1 MVPKTYDP
9 ALVVGSLLV
18 AILAC
23 FTALTFITHVSAA
36 SRHRRA
42 AWLATG
48 ALAMG
53 VGIWGMHFI
62 GMLALRL
69 PVPMTYN
76 GFEVFASVIVACG
89 ASWLALSVA
98 AGNALSVRRLTLAG
112 IVLGIAIGGMHY
124 TGMAAVRLAGH
135 VDYDPWRV
143 GASIGVAMIA
153 AFAALWIAFQFR
165 NDQTRARRAPLL
177 KWTAATVMGLAVA
190 GMHYTAMSAAHIYES
205 PPTHARRP
213 GLSDR
218 TLATLVGGVTII
230 ILCAG
235 GAAALMDRRRL
246 IAIARVREAEAL
258 ERARRERELQLENAV
273 AERTAHLAT
282 ALREMH
288 AAESLVRQLSDAS
301 TDGIAITR
309 DGVVLETNRAW
320 RTMFGPDG
328 EQGGTALV
336 DVAVTE
342 DQSLLSDLVSNP
354 MDGASEIRCRGRNEE
369 IFLGSVTIQVGSW
382 HTEPAQILVI
392 RDVSAIRRIERLKGE
407 LISTVSHELRTP
419 LTCIRGALGL
429 IEHEVQTDLPPALK
443 HLVHIGRTNCDRLIR
458 LINDLLDL
466 DKINAGQLEL
476 HLKDLVL
483 PDVVQTTLNELAP
496 MAEEHGVRVIGE
508 SESDL
513 PTVYG
518 DRDRLTQVVTNL
530 VSNAIKFS
538 PRRSTIIVRAT
549 TDASTDD
556 RLRVSVEN
564 PGDGIAPVDI
574 ARLFRPFHQVDS
586 SDARARGGTGLG
598 LAIAKAIVEQHGG
611 TIGVESVPKVL
622 TTFWFTLPLATPALV
637 EHGASNTAYHFG

>member
-320 RTMFGPDG
+320 RTMFGPDV

-354 MDGASEIRCRGRNEE
+354 MDGASEIRCRGRNEA

-382 HTEPAQILVI
+382 HTEPAQNS
-392 RDVSAIRRIERLKGE
+392 RD
-407 LISTVSHELRTP
+407 
-419 LTCIRGALGL
+419 
-429 IEHEVQTDLPPALK
+429 
-443 HLVHIGRTNCDRLIR
+443 
-458 LINDLLDL
+458 
-466 DKINAGQLEL
+466 
-476 HLKDLVL
+476 
-483 PDVVQTTLNELAP
+483 
-496 MAEEHGVRVIGE
+496 
-508 SESDL
+508 
-513 PTVYG
+513 
-518 DRDRLTQVVTNL
+518 
-530 VSNAIKFS
+530 
-538 PRRSTIIVRAT
+538 PRRLRDT
-549 TDASTDD
+549 T
-556 RLRVSVEN
+556 
-564 PGDGIAPVDI
+564 
-574 ARLFRPFHQVDS
+574 H
-586 SDARARGGTGLG
+586 
-598 LAIAKAIVEQHGG
+598 
-611 TIGVESVPKVL
+611 
-622 TTFWFTLPLATPALV
+622 
-637 EHGASNTAYHFG
+637 